1 MIKLWFAI
9 KSIWFIC
16 WEVICHLCGRERLH
30 CVKNIAN
37 FLKKNNIIYVKLFQ
51 AISIGVI
58 NLTDSETE
66 FLSQFTDS
74 VPYSMSDIKDIQT
87 IAKSITSSTGK
98 TLKVDLWPSQS
109 GMISLVYNGVY
120 NGEEVIIKVK
130 RKDISLKV
138 KEGLDNMHMVIRMSR
153 WVPWL
158 WSLDLN
164 GVYRENIEDLLK
176 QCDFKNEVENASR
189 FWKNFSK
196 VKYAKVPKVYPEVTV
211 VDNDVI
217 VMEKLKGWKIKEVP
231 NERRRE
237 YGGLLAKT
245 VMKSVLYDGFFHADM
260 HSGNMLFINDVTPCI
275 GIFDFGIMG
284 SLTDTAMEGFYEF
297 FKAGSIYNDSL
308 SAAKAITRLL
318 VAEPN
323 DYDKLDLN
331 IKENITNELES
342 LVSEIFS
349 TNSHLDISIVKRC
362 NKLLSSY
369 GLILSKE
376 FCKIQLAMAVSSGV
390 ATELCGGTAPY
401 MEEVTRSVKSM
412 IGSEISMGLF

>member
-1 MIKLWFAI
+1 MIKLLFAI
-9 KSIWFIC
+9 KSISFIG
-16 WEVICHLCGRERLH
+16 WELICHLCGRERLQ
-30 CVKNIAN
+30 CLKNIAN
-37 FLKKNNIIYVKLFQ
+37 FLAKDNIIYVKLFQ

-58 NLTDSETE
+58 NLTDSEVE
-66 FLSQFTDS
+66 FLSQFTDN

-98 TLKVDLWPSQS
+98 ILEVDLCPSQS
-109 GMISLVYNGVY
+109 GMIALVYNGVY
-120 NGEEVIIKVK
+120 DGEDVIVKVK
-130 RKDISLKV
+130 RQDISLKV

-164 GVYRENIEDLLK
+164 GVYRENIEDLMK
-176 QCDFKNEVENASR
+176 QCDFKIEVENATR
-189 FWKNFSK
+189 FFKNFGK
-196 VKYAKVPKVYPEVTV
+196 VKYAKIPKVYPEVTT

-217 VMEKLKGWKIKEVP
+217 VMEKLKGWKITEVP
-231 NERRRE
+231 IERRRE
-237 YGGLLAKT
+237 YGGFLAKT

-260 HSGNMLFINDVTPCI
+260 HAGNMLFIDDDTPCI

-284 SLTDTAMEGFYEF
+284 SLNDNAMEGFYEF
-297 FKAGSIYNDSL
+297 FKASCINNDSRT
-308 SAAKAITRLL
+308 AAKALTSWL

-323 DYDKLDLN
+323 KYNDLDID

-362 NKLLSSY
+362 NNVLSRY
-369 GLILSKE
+369 GLLLSKE
-376 FCKIQLAMAVSSGV
+376 FCKIQLAMAVSVGV

-401 MEEVTRSVKSM
+401 MEEVTSSVKSM
-412 IGSEISMGLF
+412 IGSEISFS

>member
-1 MIKLWFAI
+1 MIKLLFAI
-9 KSIWFIC
+9 KSISFIG

-30 CVKNIAN
+30 SVKNIAN
-37 FLKKNNIIYVKLFQ
+37 YLAKTNIIYVKLFQ
-51 AISIGVI
+51 AISIGVNI
-58 NLTDSETE
+58 LTDSEAK

-74 VPYSMSDIKDIQT
+74 VPYSMSDIKDSQT

-98 TLKVDLWPSQS
+98 TLEIDLWPSQS
-109 GMISLVYNGVY
+109 GMIALVYNGIY
-120 NGEEVIIKVK
+120 DGEEVIVKVK
-130 RKDISLKV
+130 RKGISLKV
-138 KEGLDNMHMVIRMSR
+138 QEGLDNMHMVIRMSR

-164 GVYRENIEDLLK
+164 SVYRENIEDLLK
-176 QCDFKNEVENASR
+176 QCDFKNEVDNASR

-196 VKYAKVPKVYPEVTV
+196 VKYAKVPMVYPDVTAA
-211 VDNDVI
+211 DNDVI
-217 VMEKLKGWKIKEVP
+217 VMEKLKGWKITEVP
-231 NERRRE
+231 FERRRE
-237 YGGLLAKT
+237 YGGFLAKT

-260 HSGNMLFINDVTPCI
+260 HAGNMLFIDDDTPCI

-284 SLTDTAMEGFYEF
+284 SLNDNAMEGFYEF
-297 FKAGSIYNDSL
+297 FKASCIHNDSRR
-308 SAAKAITRLL
+308 AAKAITRLL

-323 DYDKLDLN
+323 KYNDLEID

-349 TNSHLDISIVKRC
+349 TNSHLDVSIVKRC
-362 NKLLSSY
+362 NKLLSRY

-376 FCKIQLAMAVSSGV
+376 FCKIQLALAVSAGV

-401 MEEVTRSVKSM
+401 MEEITRSVKSM
-412 IGSEISMGLF
+412 IGSEIAIGLF